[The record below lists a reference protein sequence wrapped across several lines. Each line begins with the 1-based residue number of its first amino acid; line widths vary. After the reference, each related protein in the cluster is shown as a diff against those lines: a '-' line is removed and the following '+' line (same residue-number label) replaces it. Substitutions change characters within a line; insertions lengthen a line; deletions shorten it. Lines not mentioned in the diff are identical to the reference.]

1 MNQLF
6 TKTFVKFF
14 FAFILIIGG
23 AFGVLIAVSSV
34 TPETVDNVASPK

>member
-1 MNQLF
+1 MF
-6 TKTFVKFF
+6 TKTFIKFF

-34 TPETVDNVASPK
+34 VPQNVDTVAHPK